1 MLHTILFGFGGWI
14 GLMGSVMYI
23 WKCERPVTQTQM
35 LIAAV
40 APLVLPYTLV
50 FVSIGLQ
57 CILFLVQTILAAMLH
72 HELVIMCLASVL
84 VGASAGAGYSFFSHK
99 ITEFN
104 LSETER
110 IQAELAAATE
120 LDEDEYEADEES
132 ESPNPPWPNEE
143 TEQILEPA
151 PKMLRINTPAQSL
164 TELSTPSSDVMPR
177 APIARDVP
185 QEEVVPAPVVTADL
199 TAETPPGI

>member
-23 WKCERPVTQTQM
+23 WKCERPITETQM

-50 FVSIGLQ
+50 FVSFALQ
-57 CILFLVQTILAAMLH
+57 CALFLIQNILTAMLH
-72 HELVIMCLASVL
+72 HELVIMCMASVL
-84 VGASAGAGYSFFSHK
+84 VGASAGAGYAYASHK

-104 LSETER
+104 MSETER

-120 LDEDEYEADEES
+120 LEEEDYEADEES
-132 ESPNPPWPNEE
+132 ESPNPPWPTEE
-143 TEQILEPA
+143 IEQVLEPA
-151 PKMLRINTPAQSL
+151 PKMLRIKTPTQSL
-164 TELSTPSSDVMPR
+164 TELSTPSSEVMPK
-177 APIARDVP
+177 APIVRP
-185 QEEVVPAPVVTADL
+185 QQEVVQAPVVTADL
-199 TAETPPGI
+199 TTETPPAI

>member
-23 WKCERPVTQTQM
+23 WKCERPITQTQM

-50 FVSIGLQ
+50 FVSLGLQ
-57 CILFLVQTILAAMLH
+57 FFLFLVKTILAAMLH
-72 HELVIMCLASVL
+72 HELVIMCMASVL
-84 VGASAGAGYSFFSHK
+84 VGASAGAGYAYISHR

-120 LDEDEYEADEES
+120 LDEDDYEADEES
-132 ESPNPPWPNEE
+132 ESPNPPWPTEE
-143 TEQILEPA
+143 IEQILEPA

-164 TELSTPSSDVMPR
+164 TELSTPSSEVMPK
-177 APIARDVP
+177 APIAR
-185 QEEVVPAPVVTADL
+185 EEVDQAPVVTADL
-199 TAETPPGI
+199 TAATPPGI